1 MPAVWSLVN
10 TFTFTDR
17 PNMAQMNSDGLSF
30 AVSLM
35 NSPTYGTSRPYIE
48 TYTKTGDPTVAT
60 YTRDQRDLNLYI
72 ENSNPPGNGPW
83 AEEIALRANV
93 MTSTITYGAGLGTPI
108 YAGYIFKL
116 QPRSDINATGAV
128 IAPMLYATGVKSFK
142 IPHPLKKN
150 TVLIHSCIEGPRCDL
165 IYRGHV
171 TLTGGTA
178 NVNIDTDSSAYPMT
192 EGTFAALSTNARYF
206 LQNNDSFD
214 RVRGKIDQNILSIFS
229 ENVKSTD
236 EITWMVISERKD
248 RSIIDCERT
257 DPRGFLIPEH
267 SN

>member
-1 MPAVWSLVN
+1 MPAGWRLVN

-35 NSPTYGTSRPYIE
+35 NSPAYGASRPYIE

-72 ENSNPPGNGPW
+72 ENSNPRGNGPW
-83 AEEIALRANV
+83 AEEIALRENV
-93 MTSTITYGAGLGTPI
+93 MTATITYGSGLGTPI

-116 QPRSDINATGAV
+116 QARSDINATGAV

-142 IPHPLKKN
+142 IPHPLKSD

-171 TLTGGTA
+171 KLSGGTA

-214 RVRGKIDQNILSIFS
+214 RVRGKINENILTIFS
-229 ENVKSTD
+229 ENVESID
-236 EITWMVISERKD
+236 EISWMVISERKD